1 MCSSL
6 GRRTCHRGIVFAV
19 SQFTQNDLIDGYNED
34 DRDDTVSEKLA
45 FFGHPSFVEI
55 DGYHL
60 ETYGI

>member
-19 SQFTQNDLIDGYNED
+19 SQFTQNDLIDGYDEE
-34 DRDDTVSEKLA
+34 DRDDTLSEK
-45 FFGHPSFVEI
+45 FFGHRPFVEI
-55 DGYHL
+55 DVYNL